1 MKVNCRNIINYQLHF
16 YLDKN
21 EMKNLTLESACSVIF
36 LSLGLAQGCQKA
48 EENTVLKK
56 CDLSG
61 EIISAENKIATVI
74 YTDKVSGA
82 KVAPAFFI
90 IEANLE
96 KTSLPL
102 KVCNFPIEQYPSF
115 KIGDQM
121 NVNFSG
127 SVEILPE
134 NTDALSTNIE
144 LTKIAKV
151 ELEKK

>member
-1 MKVNCRNIINYQLHF
+1 MKINCRSVINYQLHF
-16 YLDKN
+16 YLKKN
-21 EMKNLTLESACSVIF
+21 EMKNLTLKSACCVIL

-48 EENTVLKK
+48 KENTVLKK

-61 EIISAENKIATVI
+61 EIITVENKIATVI

-102 KVCNFPIEQYPSF
+102 KVCNFPTEKYPSF

-121 NVNFSG
+121 SVSFSG
-127 SVEILPE
+127 RVEILPE
-134 NTDALSTNIE
+134 TTDALSTNME
-144 LTKIAKV
+144 LTKITKI
-151 ELEKK
+151 ELEKN